1 VHVQVKDSDV
11 EAGLS
16 LTALDRVIRQAEAL
30 TPDEQL
36 RLIAHVAER
45 MRASQQPEVAR
56 RKWSEISG
64 AAPYP
69 LMGEDAQDW
78 VQRTRREDASHRD
91 QSLGR

>member
-1 VHVQVKDSDV
+1 
-11 EAGLS
+11 
-16 LTALDRVIRQAEAL
+16 VIRQAEAL

-45 MRASQQPEVAR
+45 MRASQRPEVAR

-69 LMGEDAQDW
+69 FMGEDAQDW
-78 VQRTRREDASHRD
+78 VKRTRRKDASRRD